1 MRVQLPSVPIT
12 TSMWRLPNKMGAWV
26 RVARVA
32 KTRNLEG
39 NLVVQAITGLPFL
52 LSEGMEVRFVP
63 PTLKGPRSAVVR
75 ELYQSKGNSCEV
87 SFDGVD
93 TVEDADLLI
102 GSYCLV
108 RRDSLPEIDY
118 TQTPS
123 ALAGWHVRDV
133 EYGDLGE
140 IAEVIENPGQSLL
153 SVQGERG
160 EILIPVVDAF
170 IRSIDE
176 DERVVGTS
184 IPAGLLDL
192 ANADDVEDGED
203 AEAQR

>member
-1 MRVQLPSVPIT
+1 MLVPLPSEPIV

-39 NLVVQAITGLPFL
+39 NLVVQAIAGLPFL

-75 ELYQSKGNSCEV
+75 ELFQSKGNACEV
-87 SFDGVD
+87 SFDGV
-93 TVEDADLLI
+93 ESASDADLLI

-118 TQTPS
+118 ASTPS
-123 ALAGWHVRDV
+123 ALAGWRVCDA
-133 EYGDLGE
+133 EFGDLGE
-140 IAEVIENPGQSLL
+140 IAEVIDNPGQSLL
-153 SVQGERG
+153 VVRGERG
-160 EILIPVVDAF
+160 EVLIPVVDEF
-170 IRSIDE
+170 IRSIQE
-176 DERVVGTS
+176 DERVVGTA
-184 IPAGLLDL
+184 IPAGLLTLSESSDEDL
-192 ANADDVEDGED
+192 PEDES
-203 AEAQR
+203 